1 MFTSESVGEG
11 HPDKI
16 CDCVSDAV
24 LDAHLEQDP
33 DARVAC
39 ETFSKTGMVKVGGD
53 LGEIYSAHLYMKSTQ
68 SLEVYDRMGNELIYD
83 TEPRL
88 CEEIVTIIRQ
98 RNGIL
103 PQILPKT
110 WNR

>member
-1 MFTSESVGEG
+1 MGKVWWFELVLNLWKAFLFTSESVGEG

-39 ETFSKTGMVKVGGD
+39 ETFSKTGMIMVGG
-53 LGEIYSAHLYMKSTQ
+53 EITSKAIVDYQ
-68 SLEVYDRMGNELIYD
+68 SVIRGAIKDIGYDSDDKGKGLI
-83 TEPRL
+83 
-88 CEEIVTIIRQ
+88 
-98 RNGIL
+98 
-103 PQILPKT
+103 
-110 WNR
+110 